1 MRKKLP
7 LLFVLFVAFPAFCFC
22 QQNVILIIA
31 DDLGTDYCG
40 FYEDAKDTATMPNIR
55 SMLSKGVR
63 FQNAWASPLCSPTRS
78 GILTGRYPF
87 RTGVGTVVTGP
98 TSADL
103 DTTEITIAKLLRYNA
118 PVQYAT
124 ANIGKWHLNQ
134 QTNHK
139 LIYPNKYFGYDLY
152 SGNFLGEL
160 SDYYKWYKVTNGIGD
175 TSTTYATTEYLND
188 AINWLDTL
196 PSGKPF
202 FLWLAFNAPH
212 TPYHK
217 PPDSLHTVPG
227 LTGTTQHIN
236 QYPELYFKAMVE
248 AMDKE
253 TGRLMQWLIA
263 HNKMDS
269 TNLIFIGDNGTAKR
283 VAQIADTAHTKG
295 TLYEYGVHVPFI
307 VSGPSVINPGRTSDA
322 LIITPDLFATIAEMA
337 GFSDWKNALPGN
349 ITVDS
354 RSLMPIVKNQ
364 SSVIHDWIFTEQF
377 NPVTD
382 PKDGKAIRNQE
393 YKLIAFDSGNQ
404 ELYHLTTDPLEETDL
419 LLQNLT
425 NSDSANYNYLCN
437 ELATLTGTS
446 PCIILTG
453 INETSDGNHFILSL
467 NPATNQL
474 NINSSIAIEQIN
486 IYNITGQLVLQT
498 KEFVVDVSGLSKGVY
513 IAEIKPTPKSPKGDL
528 NTVIQR
534 WVKM

>member
-1 MRKKLP
+1 MS
-7 LLFVLFVAFPAFCFC
+7 
-22 QQNVILIIA
+22 IA
-31 DDLGTDYCG
+31 DDLCTEYVC
-40 FYEDAKDTATMPNIR
+40 FYEDSKDTAIMPNIR

-87 RTGVGTVVTGP
+87 RTGVGTVVTGAA
-98 TSADL
+98 SADL
-103 DTTEITIAKLLRYNA
+103 DTAEITIAKLLRYNA

-134 QTNHK
+134 QTNQK

-160 SDYYKWYKVTNGIGD
+160 SDYYKWFKVTNGVGD
-175 TSTTYATTEYLND
+175 TSTTYATTEYVND

-295 TLYEYGVHVPFI
+295 TLYEYGVRVPFI
-307 VSGPSVINPGRTSDA
+307 VSGPSVVNPG
-322 LIITPDLFATIAEMA
+322 
-337 GFSDWKNALPGN
+337 
-349 ITVDS
+349 
-354 RSLMPIVKNQ
+354 
-364 SSVIHDWIFTEQF
+364 
-377 NPVTD
+377 
-382 PKDGKAIRNQE
+382 
-393 YKLIAFDSGNQ
+393 
-404 ELYHLTTDPLEETDL
+404 
-419 LLQNLT
+419 
-425 NSDSANYNYLCN
+425 
-437 ELATLTGTS
+437 
-446 PCIILTG
+446 
-453 INETSDGNHFILSL
+453 ETSEPRKKTHG
-467 NPATNQL
+467 
-474 NINSSIAIEQIN
+474 
-486 IYNITGQLVLQT
+486 
-498 KEFVVDVSGLSKGVY
+498 
-513 IAEIKPTPKSPKGDL
+513 PKSLVSP
-528 NTVIQR
+528 QR
-534 WVKM
+534 IKK